1 MAKTYGYMQSDATQN
16 KLHTA
21 TAFSTQDDTGT
32 PQASPLTVSS
42 SEIDIV
48 VPENAAELVIVN
60 TDQDLRVSE
69 VTGMARYFVLPVD
82 QSLVLQVSN
91 TDNVYLKRDGSSD
104 CTVQFYFRLINA
116 SA

>member
-48 VPENAAELVIVN
+48 VPEKI
-60 TDQDLRVSE
+60 R
-69 VTGMARYFVLPVD
+69 R
-82 QSLVLQVSN
+82 
-91 TDNVYLKRDGSSD
+91 K
-104 CTVQFYFRLINA
+104 
-116 SA
+116 